1 MKDLIDTPDTP
12 NPFYKRGKTTG
23 GNPRLLKNISLFA
36 YKEVSDI
43 PRKKEP
49 IDLIQAKGKK
59 HLTKDEIEER
69 KAKEPEVVSGDVRP
83 PDYLPKKF
91 HEKFEYLAGLLEQ
104 LKITKL
110 DADCLANFIAAQD
123 LYFECTKKIS
133 ANLHKRPP
141 TVDKD
146 LQMQQDRAFKQ
157 AYQWARELGLTIS
170 SRGSIEVPK
179 ALEDVDDGL

>member
-1 MKDLIDTPDTP
+1 M
-12 NPFYKRGKTTG
+12 
-23 GNPRLLKNISLFA
+23 
-36 YKEVSDI
+36 SDI
-43 PRKKEP
+43 SRRKEP
-49 IDLIQAKGKK
+49 IEVIQAKGKK
-59 HLTKDEIEER
+59 HLTKNEISER
-69 KAKEPEVVSGDVRP
+69 KAKEPEVVPGNVRP
-83 PDYLPKKF
+83 PDYLPRKF
-91 HEKFEYLAGLLEQ
+91 HDKFEYLAGLLEQ
-104 LKITKL
+104 LKITEL
-110 DADCLANFIAAQD
+110 DTDCLANFIVAQD

-170 SRGSIEVPK
+170 SRGSIEIPK